1 MNLLLALV
9 LAGCAEDVSA
19 GKTDAV
25 VNAPSSAPAPAPVQA
40 NAPAAD
46 AQEVPIDVAQSDI
59 HALGAKVTTTE
70 TVRFSKWSGVVQVA
84 GGKVQAV
91 HVDVDVTSL
100 DAGKPKLNGHLN
112 SPDFFD
118 TANYPKATFQSK
130 SIQEGSTEA
139 GMTHTV
145 TGDLTMRGVTKSVT
159 FPMKVAVA
167 DDRVTGETEFAI
179 NRLDWNIKYPGA
191 PDNLIQDKVV
201 LTVKLV
207 APNPNTTAAR

>member
-9 LAGCAEDVSA
+9 LAGCAGDVSA

-25 VNAPSSAPAPAPVQA
+25 VNAPSSAPAPAKA
-40 NAPAAD
+40 TAPAVGS
-46 AQEVPIDVAQSDI
+46 QVLPIDVGQSDI
-59 HALGAKVTTTE
+59 HALGAKVTGTE
-70 TVRFSKWSGVVQVA
+70 TVRFSKWSGVVQVV
-84 GGKVQAV
+84 GGKVQGV
-91 HVDVDVTSL
+91 HVDVDVSSL

-118 TANYPKATFQSK
+118 TEKYPKATFQST
-130 SIQEGSTEA
+130 SIAEGSTEA

-159 FPMKVAVA
+159 FPMKVQVT
-167 DDRVTGETEFAI
+167 DDHVSGEAEFAI
-179 NRLDWNIKYPGA
+179 NRLDWNIAYPGA

-207 APNPNTTAAR
+207 AANPSTTAER

>member
-1 MNLLLALV
+1 MTLLLALV
-9 LAGCAEDVSA
+9 LTGCVEDVST

-25 VNAPSSAPAPAPVQA
+25 VNAPPAAAPAPARA
-40 NAPAAD
+40 NAPAVG
-46 AQEVPIDVAQSDI
+46 AQELPIDVAQSDI
-59 HALGAKVTTTE
+59 HALGAKVTKTE
-70 TVRFSKWSGVVQVA
+70 TVRFSKWSGAVQVA
-84 GGKVQAV
+84 GGKIQAV
-91 HVDVDVTSL
+91 HVDLDVTSL

-118 TANYPKATFQSK
+118 TEKYPKATFQSTN
-130 SIQEGSTEA
+130 IQEGSNEP

-159 FPMKVAVA
+159 FPMKFEVT
-167 DDRVTGETEFAI
+167 DDRVTGESEFAI
-179 NRLDWNIKYPGA
+179 NRQDWNIAYQGA
-191 PDNLIQDKVV
+191 PDDLVQDKVV

>member
-9 LAGCAEDVSA
+9 LSGCVEDVST

-25 VNAPSSAPAPAPVQA
+25 VNAPTSAPAPAPA
-40 NAPAAD
+40 KAPAA
-46 AQEVPIDVAQSDI
+46 AGQELPIDLAQSDI
-59 HALGAKVTTTE
+59 HALGAKVTKTE
-70 TVRFSKWSGVVQVA
+70 TVKFSKWSGVVQVA
-84 GGKVQAV
+84 DGKVQGL

-118 TANYPKATFQSK
+118 TAKYPTATFQSK
-130 SIQEGSTEA
+130 SIEDGSNEA

-145 TGDLTMRGVTKSVT
+145 TGDLTMRGVTKNIT
-159 FPMKVAVA
+159 FPMKLEVT
-167 DDRVTGETEFAI
+167 DDRVTGASEFAI
-179 NRLDWNIKYPGA
+179 NRQDWNIAYQGA
-191 PDNLIQDKVV
+191 PDDLVQDKVV